1 MRDLLTAKSEEDAL
15 EDLHRKG
22 LTDGLPVVVP
32 TPSRVDRMALA
43 SGNDPDMVIGA
54 MGPGNGVAT
63 IEKIAVAAVMAG
75 CVPDHMPVVLA
86 AVKAVIN
93 PVFDLTEMQATT
105 HCTARDH

>member
-43 SGNDPDMVIGA
+43 SGNDQTWSSGSWVQGMV
-54 MGPGNGVAT
+54 
-63 IEKIAVAAVMAG
+63 
-75 CVPDHMPVVLA
+75 
-86 AVKAVIN
+86 
-93 PVFDLTEMQATT
+93 
-105 HCTARDH
+105 